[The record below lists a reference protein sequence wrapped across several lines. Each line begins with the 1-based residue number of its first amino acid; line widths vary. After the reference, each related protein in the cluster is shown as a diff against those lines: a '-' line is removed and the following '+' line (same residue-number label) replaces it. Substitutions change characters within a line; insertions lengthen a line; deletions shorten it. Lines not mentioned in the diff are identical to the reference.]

1 MAHLVGYGAQMA
13 WRLAYSGLSRRR
25 GLALSGLGRFYAQ
38 RASGLSNEGRPFS
51 FMLALRSSN
60 SCPRIPPLEAL
71 RYVAPGEME

>member
-38 RASGLSNEGRPFS
+38 RASGLSMGDDR
-51 FMLALRSSN
+51 LAL
-60 SCPRIPPLEAL
+60 C
-71 RYVAPGEME
+71 